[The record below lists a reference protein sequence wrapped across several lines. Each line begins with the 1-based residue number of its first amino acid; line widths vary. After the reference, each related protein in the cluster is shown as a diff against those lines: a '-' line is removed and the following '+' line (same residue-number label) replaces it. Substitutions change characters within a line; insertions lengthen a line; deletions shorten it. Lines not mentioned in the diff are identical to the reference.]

1 MTAVRS
7 LVAWALSLTLDEVP
21 DSVRAAGLR
30 HLLDGLGCAAAAVRE
45 EDPRRPAAV
54 AVALDL
60 GGAPEASVLGAGR
73 RVSAPAAA
81 LANGALLDALDL
93 DDVHA
98 GGPVR
103 ASAAVLPVALAVGEE
118 ARARGS
124 EVLVAA
130 LAGYEAVCRLGAAV
144 PPGLD
149 AASACG
155 PLVSALVASR
165 LYGLREEQAIDALA
179 IAAGHA
185 GGLPASAARPHPG
198 LAAQAGI
205 LAARLARSGATGPH
219 AALEEEHGLYD
230 TLFGRSGS
238 GPAEGLG
245 ERWEVTRI
253 TIRPY
258 PADRLVHASLD
269 AARVLRADTACPPP
283 GHPGRP
289 DPAGPATSWVRAREA
304 GGQDVLRPARSRRGL
319 PGGALARRGG
329 GGQSGQDGA
338 PAAPGRAQAGHGR
351 PATGELW
358 GGRDLREVREIVATV
373 HRDSVPV
380 VCGPGAHRPR
390 TPYEAMRSLP
400 WSVAAM
406 LLDGEVTV
414 RTYRDVQREEV
425 AELAR
430 RIRYEAIDPP
440 CEADDQPGRLLV
452 RYADGTEAVAAVER
466 GSGGPGDPDI
476 EDLVRRKALGN
487 GLSPAAVEA
496 VLGLAEQDVLVLP
509 AGDKE

>member
-1 MTAVRS
+1 MNPVRS
-7 LVAWALSLTLDEVP
+7 LVTWALALTPDEVP
-21 DSVRAAGLR
+21 GPVRAAGLR
-30 HLLDGLGCAAAAVRE
+30 HLLDGLGCAAAVHE
-45 EDPRRPAAV
+45 EDPCRAAAV

-60 GGAPEASVLGAGR
+60 GGTPEAGLLGTGR

-81 LANGALLDALDL
+81 LANGALVHALDL

-118 ARARGS
+118 VRAHGS

-144 PPGLD
+144 PPELD

-165 LYGLREEQAIDALA
+165 LYGLREEQAVDALA
-179 IAAGHA
+179 IAAGQA
-185 GGLPASAARPHPG
+185 GGRPASAARPHPG

-205 LAARLARSGATGPH
+205 LAARLARSGATGPS
-219 AALEEEHGLYD
+219 AALEGERGLYA

-238 GPAEGLG
+238 QPAEGLG

-269 AARVLRADTACPPP
+269 AARLLRADTACPPP
-283 GHPGRP
+283 GHSVRP
-289 DPAGPATSWVRAREA
+289 DPAGTARSWVRAREA

-319 PGGALARRGG
+319 PGAALARRGG
-329 GGQSGQDGA
+329 RGGGQAGPEGG
-338 PAAPGRAQAGHGR
+338 PAASGGAHAGHGR
-351 PATGELW
+351 AGAGELW

-373 HRDSVPV
+373 HRDGVPV
-380 VCGPGAHRPR
+380 VCGPEAHRPR

-414 RTYRDVQREEV
+414 RTYRDVHREEV

-430 RIRYEAIDPP
+430 RIRYEVIDPP

-496 VLGLAEQDVLVLP
+496 ALGLAEQDVLILP
-509 AGDKE
+509 A